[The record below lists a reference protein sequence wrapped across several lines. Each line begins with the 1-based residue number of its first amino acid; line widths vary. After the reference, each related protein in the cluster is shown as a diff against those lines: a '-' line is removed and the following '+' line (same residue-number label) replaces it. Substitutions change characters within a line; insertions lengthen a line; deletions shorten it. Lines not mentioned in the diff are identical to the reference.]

1 MNEENQMISVRQGG
15 LAPIAQAPQNAGLG
29 SLQQDGVAKRNSS
42 LELFELANAERNRAK
57 EMQYENE
64 AMKAKAAQQQLSAEA
79 TAIKESQILQG
90 LKAGEI
96 DEKTA
101 FAIFRDQSISDPVKQ
116 AVADVF
122 YPSKA

>member
-15 LAPIAQAPQNAGLG
+15 LAPIAQAPQNVGLG